1 MDQFFQAEPRWR
13 RRGWLALIVT
23 AHVLA
28 VWCWQAPQHQSVP
41 RAAVQTT
48 LTYILLPS
56 APKPPD
62 RQART
67 PEPRRAPALAIRPQ
81 LPPAAAPAVQPT
93 DSAVQTPA
101 APAMTLVTPPADPF
115 ALPPKAAQ
123 EEDALLRAR
132 RSAGAVDKQLRKEAW
147 NPRDKKIANDRT
159 MLAEKLAGA
168 YTGSEGMTQESET
181 LDDGRVMTRIRTGAG
196 TTFCAVKENNAL
208 TGGRDPFRDGIRTK
222 VTTCGR

>member
-1 MDQFFQAEPRWR
+1 M
-13 RRGWLALIVT
+13 
-23 AHVLA
+23 
-28 VWCWQAPQHQSVP
+28 
-41 RAAVQTT
+41 QTT
-48 LTYILLPS
+48 LTYILLPR
-56 APKPPD
+56 APVPTVQPV
-62 RQART
+62 RT
-67 PEPRRAPALAIRPQ
+67 PEPRRAPALASRPQ
-81 LPPAAAPAVQPT
+81 VPLPVAVPAAQPADAAAQAPAV
-93 DSAVQTPA
+93 
-101 APAMTLVTPPADPF
+101 PAMTLVTPPADPF

-159 MLAEKLAGA
+159 VLAEKLAGA
-168 YTGSEGMTQESET
+168 YTGSDGMTQESVT

>member
-1 MDQFFQAEPRWR
+1 M
-13 RRGWLALIVT
+13 
-23 AHVLA
+23 
-28 VWCWQAPQHQSVP
+28 P